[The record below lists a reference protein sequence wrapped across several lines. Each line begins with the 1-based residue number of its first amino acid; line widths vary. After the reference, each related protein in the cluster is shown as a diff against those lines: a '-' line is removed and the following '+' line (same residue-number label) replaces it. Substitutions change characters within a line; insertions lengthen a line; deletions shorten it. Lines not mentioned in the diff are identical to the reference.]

1 MVAQSRSS
9 LLGLLIFAALLCV
22 AMAGLGSLIN
32 SVHAASTTLHEIRG
46 TVSAISPNDV
56 PPIIVVK
63 SIHGSQEEIV
73 VGAMIKSGAS
83 VLRGKRKISLDQIHP
98 GDSVT
103 LKYVKT
109 REGLTVR
116 SIILHRN

>member
-9 LLGLLIFAALLCV
+9 LLGWLIFAALPWV
-22 AMAGLGSLIN
+22 AMAGPGSLIN
-32 SVHAASTTLHEIRG
+32 SVYAASTTLHEIRG
-46 TVSAISPNDV
+46 TVHAISPNDV

-63 SIHGSQEEIV
+63 SIYGSQEEIV
-73 VGAMIKSGAS
+73 VGAMINPGAT
-83 VLRGKRKISLDQIHP
+83 VLHGKRKVSLDQIHP

-116 SIILHRN
+116 SIILH